1 MPTTLWDVDAAR
13 SDIRFWVRYMLITR
27 VRGRFARWSGT
38 IALDDEDVT
47 RSSVSVRIESASIA
61 PRWGARD
68 ADAAEREARI
78 SSPAFLDVARYPE
91 ITFRSRQ
98 IQKVGARYRVVGD
111 LFLHGVEREV
121 ALEAEF
127 AGVVRDGHGAERA
140 AFSARTTLDRR
151 DYSLVWDSV
160 LEAGSVVVGDRVGIA
175 IELQAVRRATSPSVA
190 A

>member
-1 MPTTLWDVDAAR
+1 MPTTLWDVDAAH
-13 SDIRFWVRYMLITR
+13 SEIRFWVPYMLVTR
-27 VRGRFARWSGT
+27 VRGRFARFSGT
-38 IALDDEDVT
+38 VAIDEEDVT
-47 RSSVSVRIESASIA
+47 RSSVSVRIESASIR

-111 LFLHGVEREV
+111 LFLHGIEREV

-127 AGVVRDGHGAERA
+127 AGVVKDAHGAERA
-140 AFSARTTLDRR
+140 VFCARTTVDRR
-151 DYSLVWDSV
+151 DYALVWDSV

-175 IELQAVRRATSPSVA
+175 IDLQAVRRATSHSVA